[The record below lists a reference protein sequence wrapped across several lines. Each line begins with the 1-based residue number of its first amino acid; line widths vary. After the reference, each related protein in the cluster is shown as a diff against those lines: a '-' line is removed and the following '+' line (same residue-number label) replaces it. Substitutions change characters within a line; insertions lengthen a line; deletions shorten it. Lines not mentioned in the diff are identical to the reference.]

1 MKIITTGNNELTI
14 YPSYV
19 LSVNSQDWKHYIF
32 KEEYDRRN
40 KIINKMQKKFK
51 KQNDK

>member
-1 MKIITTGNNELTI
+1 MEMITTGNNQITI

-19 LSVNSQDWKHYIF
+19 LSVNSQDFKHYIF

-40 KIINKMQKKFK
+40 KIIKKMKKKLQKSK
-51 KQNDK
+51 

>member
-1 MKIITTGNNELTI
+1 MKITTTGNNQITI

-19 LSVNSQDWKHYIF
+19 LSVNSKDFKHYIF

-40 KIINKMQKKFK
+40 KII
-51 KQNDK
+51 KQ

>member
-1 MKIITTGNNELTI
+1 MEMITTGNNQITI

-19 LSVNSQDWKHYIF
+19 LSVNSQDFKHYIF

-40 KIINKMQKKFK
+40 KIIKKMEKKLQKSK
-51 KQNDK
+51 

>member
-1 MKIITTGNNELTI
+1 MEMITTGNNRLII

-19 LSVNSQDWKHYIF
+19 LSVNSQDFKHYIF

-40 KIINKMQKKFK
+40 KIWKEMQKKLEK
-51 KQNDK
+51 TK

>member
-1 MKIITTGNNELTI
+1 MEITTTGNNQITI

-32 KEEYDRRN
+32 KEEYERRS
-40 KIINKMQKKFK
+40 KIIEKIYDRTK
-51 KQNDK
+51 

>member
-1 MKIITTGNNELTI
+1 MKITTKGNNQITI

-19 LSVNSQDWKHYIF
+19 LSVNSQDFKHYIF

-40 KIINKMQKKFK
+40 KIIKQKTQNK
-51 KQNDK
+51 

>member
-1 MKIITTGNNELTI
+1 MEIITTGNNQLTI

-40 KIINKMQKKFK
+40 KIIEKI
-51 KQNDK
+51 NDRTK

>member
-1 MKIITTGNNELTI
+1 MEIITRGNNQLTI

-40 KIINKMQKKFK
+40 KIIKEMQKKLK
-51 KQNDK
+51 KNK

>member
-1 MKIITTGNNELTI
+1 MKITTTGNNQITI

-32 KEEYDRRN
+32 REEYERREKTWKRN
-40 KIINKMQKKFK
+40 QGGV
-51 KQNDK
+51 

>member
-1 MKIITTGNNELTI
+1 MEMITTGNNQLMI

-19 LSVNSQDWKHYIF
+19 LSVNSQDFKHYIF

-40 KIINKMQKKFK
+40 KIIEKMQKKLEK
-51 KQNDK
+51 TK